1 MMITNQRLDVAEQK
15 PSVNFNQR
23 PDGTNITLVVIHNI
37 SLPPGEFDNDYI
49 EDFFTNQLQTNQ
61 HPYFNTLT
69 DVRVSA
75 HLLIKRDGRII
86 QFVDFNQRAW
96 HAGRSSF
103 NQIDDCNNYSI
114 GIELEGTD
122 TTPYETLQYQS
133 LNQVLSILKTYY
145 PITDVRGHSEIA
157 PGRKTDPGPAFDW
170 RKLT

>member
-1 MMITNQRLDVAEQK
+1 MITDQRLDIAEQR
-15 PSVNFNQR
+15 PSINFNQR
-23 PDGTNITLVVIHNI
+23 PDGTDITLVVIHNI

-61 HPYFNTLT
+61 HPYFKTLT

>member
-1 MMITNQRLDVAEQK
+1 VMITNQRLDVAEQK
-15 PSVNFNQR
+15 TSVNFNQR

-37 SLPPGEFDNDYI
+37 SLPPGEFNNNYI
-49 EDFFTNQLQTNQ
+49 EDFFTNQLQTDQ
-61 HPYFNTLT
+61 HPYFETLKE
-69 DVRVSA
+69 VKVSA

-86 QFVDFNQRAW
+86 QFVDFDQRAW

-122 TTPYETLQYQS
+122 NSPYETLQYQS
-133 LNQVLSILKTYY
+133 LNQVLSILKAHY
-145 PITDVRGHSEIA
+145 PITDIRGHSEIA

-170 RKLT
+170 RKLK

>member
-1 MMITNQRLDVAEQK
+1 MITNQRLDVAEQK
-15 PSVNFNQR
+15 TSVNFNQR

-37 SLPPGEFDNDYI
+37 SLPPGEFNNNYI
-49 EDFFTNQLQTNQ
+49 EDFFTNQLQTDQ
-61 HPYFNTLT
+61 HPYFETLKE
-69 DVRVSA
+69 VKVSA

-86 QFVDFNQRAW
+86 QFVDFDQRAW

-122 TTPYETLQYQS
+122 NSPYETLQYQS
-133 LNQVLSILKTYY
+133 LNQVLSILKAHY
-145 PITDVRGHSEIA
+145 PITDIRGHSEIA

-170 RKLT
+170 RKLK